1 MQSFSCILLCLCAT
15 FLIFYIDLSGFPWW
29 LSSKDSACSA
39 GDKED
44 VGWILGSARSPGGG
58 NDNPL
63 QYSCLKN
70 PMDRGAWQT
79 IVWRAT
85 KSQMWQDTQSAL
97 ICQFTY
103 AHTHTH
109 THTHTQVH
117 CMLDVGG
124 VCMCVLL
131 CPFVDFSSEIFN
143 IPLWK

>member
-1 MQSFSCILLCLCAT
+1 MPSNLVLYALQSFSCILLCLCAT

-44 VGWILGSARSPGGG
+44 IGWIPGSARSPGGG

-79 IVWRAT
+79 IVWRDT

-109 THTHTQVH
+109 THTHTCSSAVSNLSYTH
-117 CMLDVGG
+117 THTHKCT
-124 VCMCVLL
+124 VC
-131 CPFVDFSSEIFN
+131 
-143 IPLWK
+143 

>member
-79 IVWRAT
+79 IVWRDT

-109 THTHTQVH
+109 TSALYVR
-117 CMLDVGG
+117 CGRG
-124 VCMCVLL
+124 VYVCFTLPICGFFLRNFQYSIM
-131 CPFVDFSSEIFN
+131 EI
-143 IPLWK
+143 KSY